1 MSSKELIR
9 KFRKE
14 KGFTQIE
21 LAEKAGMAV
30 NTLRLYEGGRRHPSE
45 KQLQRLADALNIS
58 VSELM
63 ESKEDLSDDD
73 SYAYPSIKEVR
84 MYPTDAH
91 TVIFCMVEH
100 DDTVYILTNYP
111 WVPVAE
117 VMPFR
122 LSKKD
127 ADDIE
132 VMVMA
137 YHSKHNGER
146 LPPEIGAGILKALDL
161 LKRKSMQAA
170 KQSENAAETSE

>member
-63 ESKEDLSDDD
+63 EPKEDMSDDD
-73 SYAYPSIKEVR
+73 SYVYPSTKEVR
-84 MYPTDAH
+84 IYPTDAGKIILCL
-91 TVIFCMVEH
+91 VNH
-100 DDTVYILTNYP
+100 DDTVYIADSP
-111 WVPVAE
+111 WMEVADQY
-117 VMPFR
+117 PFR
-122 LSKKD
+122 LSAED
-127 ADDIE
+127 ADDIG
-132 VMVMA
+132 VMVKA
-137 YHSKHNGER
+137 YSSKHNRGG
-146 LPPEIGAGILKALDL
+146 LPPEIGAGVLKALDL

-170 KQSENAAETSE
+170 KQSKNAETSE